1 MQKAIE
7 RFLTAK
13 EAENSS
19 PHTIRGYRA
28 DLEELA
34 VFIGRDQGPE
44 QLTRTVIR
52 GFLARLK
59 RRDVSNTTMTRKLA
73 AVKSF
78 TRWLAAEGILP
89 DDVFEGI
96 HGLEGPRLPK
106 TLPDIPSQEE
116 IAILLDG
123 PFPTA
128 FPERDRLILELIY
141 GAGMRVSEVSN
152 ISLDDIRLEQNCIVV
167 HGKGQKDR
175 LAPFNPRSRA
185 AFDAYLPA
193 RRRLA
198 RKYKLK
204 TRALFFAVRNRYA
217 EQDREAISVRTVG
230 RILNEMTEARGL
242 QKMHP
247 HLLRHSCATHMLD
260 NGAPLDVIA
269 QLLGHANL
277 DTTAHYA
284 QVSTRL
290 MLQAYNAA
298 HPHAAE
304 R

>member
-1 MQKAIE
+1 
-7 RFLTAK
+7 
-13 EAENSS
+13 
-19 PHTIRGYRA
+19 
-28 DLEELA
+28 
-34 VFIGRDQGPE
+34 
-44 QLTRTVIR
+44 
-52 GFLARLK
+52 
-59 RRDVSNTTMTRKLA
+59 
-73 AVKSF
+73 
-78 TRWLAAEGILP
+78 
-89 DDVFEGI
+89 
-96 HGLEGPRLPK
+96 
-106 TLPDIPSQEE
+106 
-116 IAILLDG
+116 
-123 PFPTA
+123 
-128 FPERDRLILELIY
+128 
-141 GAGMRVSEVSN
+141 MRVSEVSN

-193 RRRLA
+193 KRRLA

-204 TRALFFAVRNRYA
+204 TRALFLAVRNRYA
-217 EQDREAISVRTVG
+217 EQDREAINARTVG

-290 MLQAYNAA
+290 MLQTYNAA
-298 HPHAAE
+298 HPHAAG